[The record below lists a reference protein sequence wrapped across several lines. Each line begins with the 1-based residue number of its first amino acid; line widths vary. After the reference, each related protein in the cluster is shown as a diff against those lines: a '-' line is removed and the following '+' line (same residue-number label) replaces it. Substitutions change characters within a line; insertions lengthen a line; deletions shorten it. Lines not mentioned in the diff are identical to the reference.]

1 MVTWSSLL
9 DVLTK
14 TWLNMAD
21 FHVHDDVDD
30 SDDTNNDNAADL
42 HVHAKL

>member
-1 MVTWSSLL
+1 MSQPKPDSI
-9 DVLTK
+9 K
-14 TWLNMAD
+14 AD

-30 SDDTNNDNAADL
+30 SDDGDDTNNDNAADL